1 MCHPSTYIVEIY
13 LAWKRRNLLMGC
25 TQFLRVC
32 LIQLLLFHLLFYPYF
47 IFARAKLDPPPTLE
61 DWKAPTHAT
70 LHFPAGSFHISSRV
84 LIYISNISSQY
95 SLYSQQSASDGITV
109 AILLQNKKKCRRLFN
124 KTRENK
130 NKNYAS
136 FHTAFSKSPT
146 KKDVCGLVACPLELG
161 GSFSTRLIVGYPEN
175 GKSRDQVAVEIL
187 LIQWKKTFGHAFS
200 TGWCRE

>member
-109 AILLQNKKKCRRLFN
+109 AILLQNKKSVVVSSIKLEKI
-124 KTRENK
+124 KTKITPLSTQPFQNPLQKRMCVDWWLVLWNWVV
-130 NKNYAS
+130 
-136 FHTAFSKSPT
+136 AFRHDS
-146 KKDVCGLVACPLELG
+146 
-161 GSFSTRLIVGYPEN
+161 
-175 GKSRDQVAVEIL
+175 
-187 LIQWKKTFGHAFS
+187 
-200 TGWCRE
+200 